1 MKLEE
6 CVDELFNGGKLRR
19 SAWKPH
25 QYIHLN
31 NGELLWWHDGLSASL
46 SWFLQQGYT
55 DWEFYDEACM
65 DIPEAFWEMVDPK
78 WNYLAMDEEGGW
90 HMYDTCPS
98 MGVES
103 WVSTWFVVAE
113 LAVRLECFTLYKKQG
128 DWTKTLYKR
137 PGAE

>member
-1 MKLEE
+1 MRLEK
-6 CVDELFNGGKLRR
+6 CIDELFNGKKLRR
-19 SAWKPH
+19 SSWLSH

-46 SWFLQQGYT
+46 SWFLQQGDT
-55 DWEFYDEACM
+55 DWEFYDESRM
-65 DIPEAFWEMVDPK
+65 DIPDAFWEMIDPE

-90 HMYDTCPS
+90 RMYDTCPS

-103 WVSTWFVVAE
+103 WVTS
-113 LAVRLECFTLYKKQG
+113 VRLGCFTWYKKPE
-128 DWTKTLYKR
+128 DRTKTLYKR

>member
-1 MKLEE
+1 MRLEK
-6 CVDELFNGGKLRR
+6 CIDELFNGKKLRR
-19 SAWKPH
+19 SSWLSH

-46 SWFLQQGYT
+46 SWFLQQGDT
-55 DWEFYDEACM
+55 DWEFYDEARM
-65 DIPEAFWEMVDPK
+65 DIPDAFWEMVDPK

-113 LAVRLECFTLYKKQG
+113 LAVRLECFTWYKKQG